1 MDFRIPKEHLLLK
14 KMFQEFTENE
24 VRPLAKELDEQE
36 RFPEETVPKLAKC
49 GFMGIPMPKEYGGQ
63 GADTLAYV
71 MSVEEMAR
79 ACVATTTIYTAHTS
93 LCAFPILTWGT
104 EEQKQKYL
112 IELNKGIRLGAFGL
126 TEPSAGTDAAMQQT
140 TAVLD
145 GDYYVLNGSKI
156 FITNSGYADTYII
169 IAMTD
174 KSKGTKG
181 CSAFIVDSST
191 PGFSVGKPEE
201 KMGIRGST
209 ACELIF
215 KDCRIPKENLLGKE
229 GQGFKIAMKT
239 LDVGRIGIAAQALGC
254 AWGAFEETVKYV
266 NERKQ
271 FGKAIGSFQN
281 TQFTLADLR
290 TKLEAAQLLVYKVA
304 KMKDNGENYTTN
316 AAMAKLYCSELA
328 SEVTTKCLQLMGG
341 YGYTR
346 EYPVERM
353 MRDARITEIYE
364 GTSEV
369 QKMVIAGSLK
379 IQQR

>member
-1 MDFRIPKEHLLLK
+1 MDFSIPKEHLLLK
-14 KMFQEFTENE
+14 KMFKEFTENE
-24 VRPLAKELDEQE
+24 VKPLASALDEEE
-36 RFPEETVPKLAKC
+36 RFPTETVPKLAKY

-71 MSVEEMAR
+71 MSVEEMAK
-79 ACVATTTIYTAHTS
+79 ACVTTTTIYTAHTS
-93 LCAFPILTWGT
+93 LCSYPILTYGT

-112 IELNKGIRLGAFGL
+112 IPLCKGERLGAFGL

-145 GDYYVLNGSKI
+145 GDSYILNGSKI

-174 KSKGTKG
+174 KSKGTRG
-181 CSAFIVDSST
+181 CSAFIVDGDA
-191 PGFSVGKPEE
+191 PGFSVGKQEK

-215 KDCRIPKENLLGKE
+215 ENCRIPKENILGKE
-229 GQGFKIAMKT
+229 GQGFKIAMNT

-254 AWGAFEETVKYV
+254 AWGAFESCVEYVK
-266 NERKQ
+266 ERKQ
-271 FGKAIGSFQN
+271 FGKSIASFQN
-281 TQFTLADLR
+281 SQFELADMR
-290 TKLEAAQLLVYKVA
+290 MKLEAGQLLVYKVA
-304 KMKDNGENYTTN
+304 KMKDNGENFTTN

-328 SEVTTKCLQLMGG
+328 SEVTTRCLQLFGG

-346 EYPVERM
+346 EYPIERM

-379 IQQR
+379 LNK